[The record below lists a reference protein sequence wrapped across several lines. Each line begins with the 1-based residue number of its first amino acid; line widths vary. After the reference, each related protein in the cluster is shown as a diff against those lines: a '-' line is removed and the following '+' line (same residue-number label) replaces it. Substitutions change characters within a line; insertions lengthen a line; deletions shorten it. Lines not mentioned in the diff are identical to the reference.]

1 MTPDYGIDAPGAI
14 RGLCMAAAIAF
25 AIAVCASL
33 GVLPRTLAVPV
44 GSVQLLFPLLQM
56 GFGAGAGFLTG
67 AGWIFFGSRYGKIQT
82 REHLLDQIDWHGDE
96 RVLDV
101 GCGRG
106 LLLVGAA
113 RRLTTGSAVGVDIW
127 QAADLSGN
135 RPDAPLQNAEA
146 EGVRARVS
154 VETADMRRLPF
165 ADGAFDVVV
174 SRAAIHNL
182 PAASDR
188 AAAIREIAR
197 VLKPGGRAVI
207 DDIRNMSAYVREF
220 ALHGCPDVVCVG
232 STAASIAM
240 AIVSFG
246 AMQPNTLRVRKAASA
261 ADAASPT
268 RRG

>member
-14 RGLCMAAAIAF
+14 RGLCLAAAAAF
-25 AIAVCASL
+25 AVAVCASL
-33 GVLPRTLAVPV
+33 GALPRTLAVPV
-44 GSVQLLFPLLQM
+44 GSIRLLFPLLQM

-67 AGWIFFGSRYGKIQT
+67 AAWIFFGSRYGKIQA
-82 REHLLDQIDWHGDE
+82 REQLLNRLEWRGDE

-135 RPDAPLQNAEA
+135 RPDAPLRNADA

-165 ADGAFDVVV
+165 PDGTFDVVV

-182 PAASDR
+182 PSASDR

-207 DDIRNMSAYVREF
+207 DDIRNMAAYGREF
-220 ALHGCPDVVCVG
+220 KSHGCPDVVCLG
-232 STAASIAM
+232 STVASIAT
-240 AIVSFG
+240 AIVTFG
-246 AMQPNTLRVRKAASA
+246 AMQPNTLRARKGATA